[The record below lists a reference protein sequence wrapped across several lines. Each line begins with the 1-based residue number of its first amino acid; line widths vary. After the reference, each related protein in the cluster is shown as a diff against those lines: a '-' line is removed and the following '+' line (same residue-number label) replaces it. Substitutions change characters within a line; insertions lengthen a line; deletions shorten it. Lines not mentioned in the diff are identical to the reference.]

1 MRRVLNDLKIMILA
15 NLWIVPVVA
24 ALVWALFQFVAPP
37 PPMSASMATGTQ
49 GGAYQ
54 QFAERLKEELA
65 KEGFELHLVPTSGSR
80 DNLQQLL
87 ADAPQVQIALVQSG
101 LERQLAPAEQ
111 QRLESLGA
119 IYQEPLWLFY
129 RREASL
135 DRIAD
140 LLPLRLGLGGEGS
153 GTRAASDA
161 ILGAN
166 AIAPEQYPATWQSLG
181 GGKAARALLAG
192 ELDAAFFVG
201 PAENALV
208 QQLAA
213 SPDIALAHFRRAAA
227 YEARLPFF
235 NRVTVGE
242 GLLDLAS
249 NAPDRDIVTLAPV
262 ATLVVNEEF
271 NPGLVPLFLA
281 ASREVMK
288 NGTLLDAAGAF
299 PSAEPRTFEL
309 HQDAEHYYAKGLPI
323 LQRYLPFRIAS
334 LADRYIILLIPLI
347 VVMIPLVKA
356 VGPIYQWRIRA
367 RIYRWYKH
375 LREIDRKLHAG
386 SLPAELDSEIE
397 RLEQLEDEL
406 AAVEVPLSYSNEL
419 YELHMHLRYVI
430 ERLRA
435 LQQRRRD
442 APQHAPS
449 SLVPSADRD

>member
-1 MRRVLNDLKIMILA
+1 MHRVLNDLKIMILA

-24 ALVWALFQFVAPP
+24 GLIWALFQFVAPP

-54 QFAERLKEELA
+54 QFAERLKQELA
-65 KEGFELHLVPTSGSR
+65 KEGFELNLVPTSGSR
-80 DNLQQLL
+80 DNLQRLL
-87 ADAPQVQIALVQSG
+87 ADDPQVEIALVQSG
-101 LERQLAPAEQ
+101 LERQLTTDQ
-111 QRLESLGA
+111 QHELKSLGA

-129 RREASL
+129 RRDVEL

-140 LLPLRLGLGGEGS
+140 LLPLRLGLGGDGS

-166 AIAPEQYPATWQSLG
+166 AIAPEQHPETWQSIG
-181 GGKAARALLAG
+181 GGKAARALIAG

-201 PAENALV
+201 PAENTLV

-235 NRVTVGE
+235 NQVKVGE

-249 NAPDRDIVTLAPV
+249 NAPDRDIITLAPV
-262 ATLVVNEEF
+262 ATLVVNDDF
-271 NPGLVPLFLA
+271 NPGLVPLFLE
-281 ASREVMK
+281 ASREVMRD
-288 NGTLLDAAGAF
+288 GTLLDAAGTF
-299 PSAEPRTFEL
+299 PSAEPRTFDL
-309 HQDAEHYYAKGLPI
+309 HKDAVHYYDKGLPI

-347 VVMIPLVKA
+347 VVMIPLLKA

-367 RIYRWYKH
+367 RIYRWYKY

-386 SLPAELDSEIE
+386 SLPDELDNEIA
-397 RLEQLEDEL
+397 RLEHLEDEL
-406 AAVEVPLSYSNEL
+406 ASVDVPLSYSNQL
-419 YELHMHLRYVI
+419 YELHLHVRYVI
-430 ERLRA
+430 ERLRV
-435 LQQRRRD
+435 LQQRRS
-442 APQHAPS
+442 P
-449 SLVPSADRD
+449 VPGQAQK

>member
-24 ALVWALFQFVAPP
+24 GLIWALFQFVAPP
-37 PPMSASMATGTQ
+37 PPMSASIATGTA

-65 KEGFELHLVPTSGSR
+65 KEGFELNLVPTSGSR
-80 DNLQQLL
+80 DNLQRLL
-87 ADAPQVQIALVQSG
+87 TKDPDVQIALVQSG
-101 LERQLAPAEQ
+101 LERQLTPDEQ
-111 QRLESLGA
+111 ARLQSLGA

-129 RREASL
+129 RRDVEL

-140 LLPLRLGLGGEGS
+140 LLPLRLGLGGDGS

-166 AIAPEQYPATWQSLG
+166 AIAPEQYPDTWQSIG

-235 NRVTVGE
+235 NQVKVGE

-262 ATLVVNEEF
+262 ATLVVNDDF
-271 NPGLVPLFLA
+271 NPGLVPLFLE
-281 ASREVMK
+281 ASREVMRG
-288 NGTLLDAAGAF
+288 GTLLDTAGTF
-299 PSAEPRTFEL
+299 PSAEPRTFDL
-309 HQDAEHYYAKGLPI
+309 HKDARHYYDKGLPI

-347 VVMIPLVKA
+347 VVMIPLFKA

-367 RIYRWYKH
+367 RIYRWYKY
-375 LREIDRKLHAG
+375 LRDIDRKLHAG
-386 SLPAELDSEIE
+386 SLPNELESEIQ
-397 RLEQLEDEL
+397 RLETLEDEL
-406 AAVEVPLSYSNEL
+406 ASVEVPLSCSNEL

-435 LQQRRRD
+435 LQKRRGND
-442 APQHAPS
+442 PEQAPS
-449 SLVPSADRD
+449 VVPSPERS